1 MISGISALVFSSLEA
16 GTAFDTNLGWMTG
29 ANRGLSIPDTNLGLI
44 RFSISDHQNDV
55 GRTSSW
61 LLLKM
66 VDIAEKSIAKAGM
79 SDVR

>member
-16 GTAFDTNLGWMTG
+16 GTAFGTNLGWMTG